1 MSRVFVGYGRYGIE
15 GVDEEFVRFIFDI
28 TLSSTTKKMDSEVGL
43 IIAGDEEIQK
53 LNHRY
58 RGKNQPTNVLS
69 FTNQEMAESVQP
81 EPDAHYLGDICIG
94 YSQLAKEAKDLCV
107 SEKERFAQLFVH
119 GLLHLSGFDHENPT
133 EAVKMEELE
142 DHIVQLVL

>member
-1 MSRVFVGYGRYGIE
+1 MGYGRYSIKE
-15 GVDEEFVRFIFDI
+15 VDEEFVRFIFDI
-28 TLSSTTKKMDSEVGL
+28 TLGSTNKKMDSEVGL

-81 EPDAHYLGDICIG
+81 EPDAHYLGDIYVG
-94 YSQLAKEAKDLCV
+94 YSCLTKEAQDLKI
-107 SEKERFAQLFVH
+107 SKRERFTQLFVH
-119 GLLHLSGFDHENPT
+119 GLLHLLGFDHENPT

-142 DHIVQLVL
+142 DHIVQLAL